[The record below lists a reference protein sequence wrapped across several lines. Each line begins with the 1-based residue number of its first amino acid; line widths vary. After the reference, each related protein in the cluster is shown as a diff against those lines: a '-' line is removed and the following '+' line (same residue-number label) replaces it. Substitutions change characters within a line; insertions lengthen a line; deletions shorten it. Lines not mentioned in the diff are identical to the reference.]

1 VSEAFAREFFPR
13 QDPIGKHIKTGA
25 MTGPW
30 REVVGLAGN
39 VRAPLVGEAPQVYVP
54 LAQSPITDLLLMLR
68 TNVPPLSVTGE
79 VTRLV
84 HAVDPDQPVYDVTT
98 LEQRLSDSLS
108 APRSNMILM
117 GLLGSL
123 ALALAGIGVFGVLS
137 YFVNQRAHEIA
148 IRVALG
154 AQQSDV
160 MKIVLGSG
168 LALIGAGVAIGL
180 GGALV
185 LTRALRAHLYG
196 VDTSDPLTFAVVV
209 VLFLAVGAS
218 ASYIPAHR
226 AATADAVATLRRG

>member
-1 VSEAFAREFFPR
+1 
-13 QDPIGKHIKTGA
+13 
-25 MTGPW
+25 
-30 REVVGLAGN
+30 
-39 VRAPLVGEAPQVYVP
+39 
-54 LAQSPITDLLLMLR
+54 MLQ
-68 TNVPPLSVTGE
+68 TKMPPLSVSGE
-79 VTRLV
+79 ATRLV

-123 ALALAGIGVFGVLS
+123 ALALAVVGVFGVLS

-154 AQQSDV
+154 AQQSNV
-160 MKIVLGSG
+160 IKIVLGNG

-185 LTRALRAHLYG
+185 LTRALRAYLYG
-196 VDTSDPLTFAVVV
+196 VNTSDPLTFALVV
-209 VLFLAVGAS
+209 VLFLAVGAA
-218 ASYIPAHR
+218 ASYLPARR
-226 AATADAVATLRRG
+226 AARADAVSTLRRG